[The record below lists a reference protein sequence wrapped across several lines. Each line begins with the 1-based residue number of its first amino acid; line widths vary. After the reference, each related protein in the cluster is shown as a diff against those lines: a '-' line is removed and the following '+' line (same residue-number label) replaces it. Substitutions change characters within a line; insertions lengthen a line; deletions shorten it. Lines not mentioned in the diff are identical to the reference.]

1 MDSSPGEGLRDYG
14 SFSYNRYDDKEAE
27 EAHHRADA
35 APSLYVGMHFPGEG
49 RRHHKKHKKRSSKKD
64 LAEEDGAPRESFKPP
79 STPPSERVQF
89 LIGQDAANDEA
100 HEAHDLFCEMEE
112 LHIYDDQEMEWKE
125 TARWV
130 KFEEDVEEGGD
141 RWSKPF
147 VATLYLHAL
156 FELRKG
162 LMSGTCLLDMEA
174 SDLATIAD
182 LVIENMVASKQL
194 DPGQSDNVR
203 DALLSRHRHQYQ
215 KSHASE
221 KKGSSKGLPIIRSLA
236 DIGKKH
242 SEPKNLGGNDLKHN
256 QTAPQLK
263 GSASSGHLPKTES
276 AAELS
281 KTESGSE
288 LTDRD
293 SSHKV
298 SFQVENDSRKSSLRN
313 SFSDTHI
320 NQISDGKIG
329 NDKTNGKRKDKTKH
343 RHSKTDHDIREA
355 IEVLHGVS
363 KGLAIPTTMQ
373 NSHSKTHL
381 NQHFMKKIPV
391 GAEASNIL
399 VGEVE
404 FLQQPIIAFVR
415 LNTSAHLGDL
425 TEVPV
430 PTRFLFILLGP
441 QGNQKKY
448 HEIGRSIATLM
459 SDEVF
464 HHVAYKA
471 RNRQHLVAGIDEFLD
486 SVTVLPPGE
495 WDPSIRIEPPKSV
508 PSQDSRMQ
516 GQSMANGKANG
527 KDAPDGGGEG

>member
-293 SSHKV
+293 SSHKPHP
-298 SFQVENDSRKSSLRN
+298 SP
-313 SFSDTHI
+313 
-320 NQISDGKIG
+320 
-329 NDKTNGKRKDKTKH
+329 
-343 RHSKTDHDIREA
+343 A
-355 IEVLHGVS
+355 
-363 KGLAIPTTMQ
+363 
-373 NSHSKTHL
+373 NSHSHL

>member
-293 SSHKV
+293 SSHK
-298 SFQVENDSRKSSLRN
+298 NDVQGIYQKKPGTKKSLKKSA
-313 SFSDTHI
+313 SFS
-320 NQISDGKIG
+320 IG
-329 NDKTNGKRKDKTKH
+329 SALGN
-343 RHSKTDHDIREA
+343 
-355 IEVLHGVS
+355 
-363 KGLAIPTTMQ
+363 TTQTLIAPSMR
-373 NSHSKTHL
+373 NESEFKL

>member
-293 SSHKV
+293 SSHK
-298 SFQVENDSRKSSLRN
+298 
-313 SFSDTHI
+313 
-320 NQISDGKIG
+320 
-329 NDKTNGKRKDKTKH
+329 
-343 RHSKTDHDIREA
+343 
-355 IEVLHGVS
+355 
-363 KGLAIPTTMQ
+363 
-373 NSHSKTHL
+373 L